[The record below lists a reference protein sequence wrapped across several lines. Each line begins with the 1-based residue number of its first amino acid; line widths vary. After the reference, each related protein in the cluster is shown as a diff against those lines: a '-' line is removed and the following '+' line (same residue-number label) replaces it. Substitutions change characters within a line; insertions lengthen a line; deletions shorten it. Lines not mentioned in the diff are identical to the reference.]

1 MVSGLAPTNLPQ
13 TTSRS
18 VTISGLDFGA
28 FVLTATVSLEYEAA
42 ADPYQTCSS
51 ASWTSSTAVACNA
64 RGQGYRVGL
73 GTYVTVATLV
83 GTQSAAFSF
92 DGIRKWRIHVCRDSE
107 LAGSNCG

>member
-1 MVSGLAPTNLPQ
+1 MVSGLAPPNVPQ
-13 TTSRS
+13 TTGGS
-18 VTISGLDFGA
+18 VTISGLNFGA

-73 GTYVTVATLV
+73 GTYVTVATLA

-92 DGIRKWRIHVCRDSE
+92 DGSR
-107 LAGSNCG
+107 

>member
-1 MVSGLAPTNLPQ
+1 MVSGLAPTNVPQ
-13 TTSRS
+13 STRGS

-28 FVLTATVSLEYEAA
+28 FVLTATALLEYET
-42 ADPYQTCSS
+42 DQTCSS
-51 ASWTSSTAVACNA
+51 ASWTSSTAVACNV

-92 DGIRKWRIHVCRDSE
+92 DGIRRWRIHVCRE
-107 LAGSNCG
+107 LAGSKCG

>member
-1 MVSGLAPTNLPQ
+1 MVSGLAPTNMPH
-13 TTSRS
+13 TTGGS

-28 FVLTATVSLEYEAA
+28 FVLTATVSLEYEARTDA
-42 ADPYQTCSS
+42 YLTCSS

-73 GTYVTVATLV
+73 GTYVTVATLA

-92 DGIRKWRIHVCRDSE
+92 DGIR
-107 LAGSNCG
+107 

>member
-1 MVSGLAPTNLPQ
+1 MVDSNAAPAVSGEHAPNVP
-13 TTSRS
+13 RS
-18 VTISGLDFGA
+18 GAGSVITVTISGLDFGA

-73 GTYVTVATLV
+73 GTYVTVATLA

-92 DGIRKWRIHVCRDSE
+92 DGIC
-107 LAGSNCG
+107 

>member
-13 TTSRS
+13 TTGGS

-42 ADPYQTCSS
+42 ADPHQTCSS
-51 ASWTSSTAVACNA
+51 ASWTSSTAVACNV

-73 GTYVTVATLV
+73 GTYVTVATLA

-92 DGIRKWRIHVCRDSE
+92 DGIR
-107 LAGSNCG
+107 